1 MTASGCVC
9 LRVFVPKNVPTL
21 VICSTDN
28 PRLGGRCLDQWVA
41 VAGFVAVAIV
51 VPVGMLAAAKLL
63 AVRAKSNSKLKTMTY
78 ECGEEPEGG
87 AWLQFHPRYS
97 LVALV
102 FVLFDIEAVFL
113 FPWALT
119 IEELGGLAIVDMLIF
134 VLVLLLGWGYALR
147 KGALKW
153 Q

>member
-1 MTASGCVC
+1 
-9 LRVFVPKNVPTL
+9 
-21 VICSTDN
+21 
-28 PRLGGRCLDQWVA
+28 LDEWVA
-41 VAGFVAVAIV
+41 AAGFFAIAVA
-51 VPVGMLAAAKLL
+51 VPVGMLVIAKLV
-63 AVRAKSNSKLKTMTY
+63 AVTAKSSSKLKPMTY

-87 AWLQFHPRYS
+87 AWLQFHPRYY

-102 FVLFDIEAVFL
+102 FVLFDVEAVFL
-113 FPWALT
+113 FPWALA
-119 IEELGGLAIVDMLIF
+119 IDALGGLAIVDMLVF

>member
-1 MTASGCVC
+1 M
-9 LRVFVPKNVPTL
+9 
-21 VICSTDN
+21 
-28 PRLGGRCLDQWVA
+28 DQWVA
-41 VAGFVAVAIV
+41 AAGFVAVAIV
-51 VPVGMLAAAKLL
+51 VPVGMLVAAKLL
-63 AVRAKSNSKLKTMTY
+63 AVTAKSNSKLKTMTY

-87 AWLQFHPRYS
+87 AWLQFHPRYY

-102 FVLFDIEAVFL
+102 FVLFDIEVVFL
-113 FPWALT
+113 FPWALA

>member
-1 MTASGCVC
+1 MGS
-9 LRVFVPKNVPTL
+9 R
-21 VICSTDN
+21 I
-28 PRLGGRCLDQWVA
+28 LGERRLDQWVA
-41 VAGFVAVAIV
+41 AAGYIAVAII
-51 VPVGMLAAAKLL
+51 VPVSMLVAAKL
-63 AVRAKSNSKLKTMTY
+63 VSVTAKSSSKLKTMTY

-87 AWLQFHPRYS
+87 AWLQFHPRYY

-113 FPWALT
+113 FPWALA

>member
-1 MTASGCVC
+1 M
-9 LRVFVPKNVPTL
+9 
-21 VICSTDN
+21 DE
-28 PRLGGRCLDQWVA
+28 WVA
-41 VAGFVAVAIV
+41 AAGFFAIAVA
-51 VPVGMLAAAKLL
+51 VPVGMLVAAKLV
-63 AVRAKSNSKLKTMTY
+63 AVTARSHSKLKHMTY

-87 AWLQFHPRYS
+87 AWLQFHPRYY

-113 FPWALT
+113 FPWALA

>member
-1 MTASGCVC
+1 
-9 LRVFVPKNVPTL
+9 
-21 VICSTDN
+21 
-28 PRLGGRCLDQWVA
+28 LDQWVA
-41 VAGFVAVAIV
+41 AAGFIAVAIA
-51 VPVGMLAAAKLL
+51 VPVGMLVAAKLL
-63 AVRAKSNSKLKTMTY
+63 AVTAKSNSKLKAMTY

-87 AWLQFHPRYS
+87 AWLQFHPRYY

-119 IEELGGLAIVDMLIF
+119 IKELGGLAIVDMLIF

>member
-1 MTASGCVC
+1 
-9 LRVFVPKNVPTL
+9 
-21 VICSTDN
+21 
-28 PRLGGRCLDQWVA
+28 LDQWIA
-41 VAGFVAVAIV
+41 AAGFVAVAIA
-51 VPVGMLAAAKLL
+51 VPAGMLIAAKLL
-63 AVRAKSNSKLKTMTY
+63 AVTARSDSKLKAMTY
-78 ECGEEPEGG
+78 ECGEEPEGD
-87 AWLQFHPRYS
+87 AWLQFHPRYY

-119 IEELGGLAIVDMLIF
+119 IDELGGLAIVDMFIF
-134 VLVLLLGWGYALR
+134 VLILLLGWGYALR

>member
-1 MTASGCVC
+1 MD
-9 LRVFVPKNVPTL
+9 K
-21 VICSTDN
+21 
-28 PRLGGRCLDQWVA
+28 WVSA
-41 VAGFVAVAIV
+41 AGFLSIAIV
-51 VPVGMLAAAKLL
+51 VPLGMLVAAKLL
-63 AVRAKSNSKLKTMTY
+63 AVTAKSHSELKAMTY

-87 AWLQFHPRYS
+87 AWLQFHPRYY

-113 FPWALT
+113 FPWA
-119 IEELGGLAIVDMLIF
+119 IAIQELGGLAIVDMLIF

>member
-1 MTASGCVC
+1 
-9 LRVFVPKNVPTL
+9 
-21 VICSTDN
+21 
-28 PRLGGRCLDQWVA
+28 LDQWVA
-41 VAGFVAVAIV
+41 AAGFVAVAIV
-51 VPVGMLAAAKLL
+51 VPVGMLVAAKLL
-63 AVRAKSNSKLKTMTY
+63 AVTAKSNSKLKHMTY

-87 AWLQFHPRYS
+87 AWLQFHPRYY

-113 FPWALT
+113 FPWA
-119 IEELGGLAIVDMLIF
+119 ISIKELGGLAIVDMLIF

>member
-1 MTASGCVC
+1 
-9 LRVFVPKNVPTL
+9 
-21 VICSTDN
+21 
-28 PRLGGRCLDQWVA
+28 LDQWVA
-41 VAGFVAVAIV
+41 AAGFVAVAIV
-51 VPVGMLAAAKLL
+51 VPLGMLVAAKLL
-63 AVRAKSNSKLKTMTY
+63 AVTAKSNSKLKHMTY

-87 AWLQFHPRYS
+87 AWLQFHPRYY

-113 FPWALT
+113 FPWA
-119 IEELGGLAIVDMLIF
+119 ISIKELGGLAIVDMLIF

-147 KGALKW
+147 KGALNW

>member
-1 MTASGCVC
+1 V
-9 LRVFVPKNVPTL
+9 
-21 VICSTDN
+21 
-28 PRLGGRCLDQWVA
+28 DQWIA
-41 VAGFVAVAIV
+41 AAGFVAIAIF
-51 VPVGMLAAAKLL
+51 VPAGMLVAAKLL
-63 AVRAKSNSKLKTMTY
+63 AVTAKSNSKLKTMTY
-78 ECGEEPEGG
+78 ECGEEPEGD
-87 AWLQFHPRYS
+87 AWLQFHPRYY

-113 FPWALT
+113 FPWALA

>member
-1 MTASGCVC
+1 
-9 LRVFVPKNVPTL
+9 
-21 VICSTDN
+21 
-28 PRLGGRCLDQWVA
+28 LDQWVA
-41 VAGFVAVAIV
+41 AAGFIAVAIV
-51 VPVGMLAAAKLL
+51 VPVGMLVAAKLL
-63 AVRAKSNSKLKTMTY
+63 AVTAKSNSKLKTMTY

-87 AWLQFHPRYS
+87 AWLQFHPRYY

-113 FPWALT
+113 FPWALN
-119 IEELGGLAIVDMLIF
+119 IKELGGLAIVDMLIF

>member
-1 MTASGCVC
+1 M
-9 LRVFVPKNVPTL
+9 
-21 VICSTDN
+21 
-28 PRLGGRCLDQWVA
+28 DQWVA
-41 VAGFVAVAIV
+41 AAGFIAVAIV
-51 VPVGMLAAAKLL
+51 VPVGMLVAAKLL
-63 AVRAKSNSKLKTMTY
+63 AVTAKSNSKLKTMTY

-87 AWLQFHPRYS
+87 AWIQFHPRYY

-102 FVLFDIEAVFL
+102 FVLFDIEVVFL
-113 FPWALT
+113 FPWALA

>member
-1 MTASGCVC
+1 M
-9 LRVFVPKNVPTL
+9 
-21 VICSTDN
+21 
-28 PRLGGRCLDQWVA
+28 DQWLA
-41 VAGFVAVAIV
+41 AAGFLVVAIA
-51 VPVGMLAAAKLL
+51 VPMGMLGAAKLL
-63 AVRAKSNSKLKTMTY
+63 AVKPKSDSRLKTMTY
-78 ECGEEPEGG
+78 ECGEEPEGD
-87 AWLQFHPRYS
+87 AWLQFHPRYY

-113 FPWALT
+113 FPWALA
-119 IEELGGLAIVDMLIF
+119 IEELGGVAIVDMLIF

>member
-1 MTASGCVC
+1 MEKARIWWFCDTGV
-9 LRVFVPKNVPTL
+9 
-21 VICSTDN
+21 
-28 PRLGGRCLDQWVA
+28 LGERRLDQWVA
-41 VAGFVAVAIV
+41 AAGFVAVAII
-51 VPVGMLAAAKLL
+51 VPVSMLVGAKLL
-63 AVRAKSNSKLKTMTY
+63 AVTAKSSSKLKTMTY

-87 AWLQFHPRYS
+87 AWLQFHPRYY

-113 FPWALT
+113 FPWALA

>member
-1 MTASGCVC
+1 M
-9 LRVFVPKNVPTL
+9 
-21 VICSTDN
+21 
-28 PRLGGRCLDQWVA
+28 DQWIA
-41 VAGFVAVAIV
+41 AAGFVAVAII
-51 VPVGMLAAAKLL
+51 VPVSMLVGAKLL
-63 AVRAKSNSKLKTMTY
+63 AVTAKSSSKLKTMTY

-87 AWLQFHPRYS
+87 AWLQFHPRYY

-113 FPWALT
+113 FPWARA
-119 IEELGGLAIVDMLIF
+119 IKELGGLAIVDMLIF

>member
-1 MTASGCVC
+1 MGGH
-9 LRVFVPKNVPTL
+9 RV
-21 VICSTDN
+21 
-28 PRLGGRCLDQWVA
+28 DQWVA
-41 VAGFVAVAIV
+41 AAGFVAVAIV
-51 VPVGMLAAAKLL
+51 VPLGMLVAAKLL
-63 AVRAKSNSKLKTMTY
+63 AVTAKSSSKLKTMTY

-87 AWLQFHPRYS
+87 AWLQFHPRYY

-113 FPWALT
+113 FPWALA

-147 KGALKW
+147 KGALEW

>member
-1 MTASGCVC
+1 ME
-9 LRVFVPKNVPTL
+9 
-21 VICSTDN
+21 
-28 PRLGGRCLDQWVA
+28 QWA
-41 VAGFVAVAIV
+41 AAAGFFVIAII
-51 VPVGMLAAAKLL
+51 VPMGMVFAAWLL
-63 AVRAKSNSKLKTMTY
+63 AVKAKSHSKLKTMTY

-87 AWLQFHPRYS
+87 AWLQFHPRYY

-102 FVLFDIEAVFL
+102 FVLFDIEAIFL

-119 IEELGGLAIVDMLIF
+119 IGELGGLAIVDMLIF

>member
-1 MTASGCVC
+1 
-9 LRVFVPKNVPTL
+9 
-21 VICSTDN
+21 
-28 PRLGGRCLDQWVA
+28 LDQWVA
-41 VAGFVAVAIV
+41 VAGFVAVAIA
-51 VPVGMLAAAKLL
+51 VPVGMLVAAKLL
-63 AVRAKSNSKLKTMTY
+63 AVTAESSSKLKTMTY

-87 AWLQFHPRYS
+87 AWLQFHPRYY